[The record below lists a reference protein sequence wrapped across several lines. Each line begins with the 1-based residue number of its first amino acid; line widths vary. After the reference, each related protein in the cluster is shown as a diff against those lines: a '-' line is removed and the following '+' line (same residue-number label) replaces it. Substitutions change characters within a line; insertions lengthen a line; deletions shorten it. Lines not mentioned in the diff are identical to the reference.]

1 MGEASAPA
9 HRLVRFGVF
18 ELDLRSGELR
28 KSGARLNL
36 QQQPLQL
43 LSVLLEQ
50 PGVLVTREEL
60 RKRLWPDDTFVDFE
74 HGLNAAV
81 KRLRDT
87 LGDSA
92 DSPRFVETVPR
103 RGYRFVAP
111 ASVPGGPAARTDRG
125 AGRWRV
131 RWPWVIAGVGAASA
145 ITLGI
150 WALLKTPAQENGG
163 ANATSA
169 HKSTGAV
176 NQLTTGTDLNTEPTV
191 SPDGEWVAYAS
202 DRSGEGHLDIWLQ
215 RLSGGEPLQLTRDAA
230 DEREPTFSADGNRI
244 AFHSGREGGGIY
256 VIPAHS
262 NGEAKLLVP
271 GGAHGPRFS
280 PDGRWLAYSIGPW
293 QFSTDKGAGGYGHT
307 YLIPSAGGESTQLLP
322 DFVSVAWPIW
332 SPDGRHLLVT
342 ARRAINE
349 DPEWWIVAPDG
360 QAPVKISGLN
370 LVTGSE
376 FPVRPWSWIEG
387 NRIVYSAALGGDS
400 WNLWEVVI
408 APRTWMVTTEPRRL
422 TTAAD
427 LQAHASIVRGTQLVF
442 SSLTLTVNVWG
453 VPVHADSGQ
462 KVGSPRKVTATSAL
476 QWSPS
481 ASEDGR
487 RLVFQSDRLATGGL
501 WIRDLEADR
510 AEVLLVSSRGAISP
524 VITADGS
531 RVAYVDKERQWAIFM
546 VPSSGGEAEKVCGD
560 CGDGW
565 AFVQGWSR
573 DKTRL
578 LYVAY
583 VAGTPEVFVLDLGSG
598 DQRRAL
604 QRSPNGLWQAQ
615 FSPDDRWISVLE
627 TLDAE
632 GRTKLWVVPFRD
644 GSAPKA
650 DEWVGVTRG
659 EHWDDK
665 PRWSPD
671 GNLMYFT
678 SLRDG
683 FLCLWAQRLSP
694 ETKEPTGQAF
704 SVKHFHSARTSMAN
718 TGNNRLETSVARDEI
733 FVNLGELSGNIWTT
747 RLQ

>member
-1 MGEASAPA
+1 MTDASAPA
-9 HRLVRFGVF
+9 HSLVRFGVF

-50 PGVLVTREEL
+50 PGELVTREEL
-60 RKRLWPDDTFVDFE
+60 HKRLWPDDTFVDFE

-111 ASVPGGPAARTDRG
+111 ASVPGGPVAPNGRG
-125 AGRWRV
+125 AGRWRARW
-131 RWPWVIAGVGAASA
+131 RWPLVGVGAAGA
-145 ITLGI
+145 IALGI
-150 WALLKTPAQENGG
+150 WLLLKAPVRV
-163 ANATSA
+163 NAGEDALSA
-169 HKSTGAV
+169 RVSRGPVT
-176 NQLTTGTDLNTEPTV
+176 QLTTGSGLNTEPTL
-191 SPDGEWVAYAS
+191 SPNGEWVAYAS
-202 DRSGEGHLDIWLQ
+202 DRSGEGHLDIWVQ
-215 RLSGGEPLQLTRDAA
+215 RLNGGEPVQLTRDAA
-230 DEREPTFSADGNRI
+230 DEREPTFSADGRLI

-256 VIPAHS
+256 VMPAHS
-262 NGEAKLLVP
+262 SGEARLLVP

-280 PDGRWLAYSIGPW
+280 PDGRWLAYSTGPG
-293 QFSTDKGAGGYGHT
+293 QFSTDKGAGAFGKT

-322 DFVSVAWPIW
+322 DFVSVAWPVW

-349 DPEWWIVAPDG
+349 DPEWWVVAPDG
-360 QAPVKISGLN
+360 LAPVKVSGLN
-370 LVTGSE
+370 MVTGSQ

-400 WNLWEVVI
+400 WNLWDVVI
-408 APRTWMVTTEPRRL
+408 APRTWIVTTEQRRL

-427 LQAHASIVRGTQLVF
+427 LQGHASIVRGTQLVF

-462 KVGSPRKVTATSAL
+462 KVGSPRRVTATSTL

-481 ASEDGR
+481 VSEDGR
-487 RLVFQSDRLATGGL
+487 RLVFGGDRLGTGGL
-501 WIRDLEADR
+501 WVRDLETDR
-510 AEVLLVSSRGAISP
+510 EVLLVSSRGAISP

-531 RVAYVDKERQWAIFM
+531 RVAYVDTERQWAIFA
-546 VPSSGGEAEKVCGD
+546 VPPSGGEPEKVCGD
-560 CGDGW
+560 CGEGW

-598 DQRRAL
+598 DKRRAL

-627 TLDAE
+627 TLHAE
-632 GRTKLWVVPFRD
+632 GRTKLWVAPFRD
-644 GSAPKA
+644 GSVPNA
-650 DEWVGVTRG
+650 DEWVAVTRG
-659 EHWDDK
+659 EDWDDK

-683 FLCLWAQRLSP
+683 FLCLWAQRLRP
-694 ETKEPTGQAF
+694 DTKEPMGQAF
-704 SVKHFHSARTSMAN
+704 LVKHFHSARMSMMN
-718 TGNNRLETSVARDEI
+718 TGNIRLETSVARDEI
-733 FVNLGELSGNIWTT
+733 FINLGELSGNIWTT